1 MLPGPTDYEFLRLQQ
16 ATSAHV
22 EHRARY
28 ICCVICLVSDTGN
41 AGTGPYSMQKRI
53 TQGKT
58 SRLPWRYQAQLA
70 GALGEQE
77 HQASGW
83 RVRTGCNTPES
94 RTPRW
99 GQLLDSQARLHL
111 QFFALGEPHCKKTS
125 SAGGVSA
132 GQPAGQEQHLCT
144 TQSPASDLASEC
156 LSMWTAC
163 RHPAC

>member
-1 MLPGPTDYEFLRLQQ
+1 MLPGPTYYEFLRLQQ

-111 QFFALGEPHCKKTS
+111 QFCCRPGPGRVYVPPKNRGPALQQTHVCGFAH
-125 SAGGVSA
+125 
-132 GQPAGQEQHLCT
+132 
-144 TQSPASDLASEC
+144 DLMQNSTDPSVMLA
-156 LSMWTAC
+156 
-163 RHPAC
+163 